1 MLKHYKIEA
10 DDLFMMA
17 ARYDNLGAVM
27 LLINNNY
34 PVEEFSKIA
43 ICRNLKIYRVL
54 KSYENFNIQKQL
66 KK

>member
-1 MLKHYKIEA
+1 MLSNMLKHYKIDA

-34 PVEEFSKIA
+34 PFEGF
-43 ICRNLKIYRVL
+43 
-54 KSYENFNIQKQL
+54 
-66 KK
+66 